1 VLSWRAGLKENVKVH
16 NTRFD
21 GTCIFEGIGM
31 KQIFTVTGMTCEHCE
46 KTVARAV
53 RQLDRAA
60 VVQADRSTNRVEVD
74 SDQPRDALAQAIAEE
89 GFTVAD

>member
-1 VLSWRAGLKENVKVH
+1 
-16 NTRFD
+16 
-21 GTCIFEGIGM
+21 M

-46 KTVARAV
+46 KTVVRAV

-60 VVQADRSTNRVEVD
+60 VVQADRIANRVEVD

-89 GFTVAD
+89 GFTVAS